1 MSEDSRGLRGR
12 GKGMT
17 GGGPSLVKGL
27 EESILEIPGAQSGKS
42 CLGRELRPENV
53 QMYVLEGE
61 KEEMS

>member
-1 MSEDSRGLRGR
+1 
-12 GKGMT
+12 MT